1 MKPLNYTLPT
11 HNLNDTNTAAAAEMS
26 LEGQGASMHKDT
38 GDGTREEHGEE
49 TAHYSR
55 NTPVIDLCANH
66 ESSTLLTKDPRNEN
80 DREAQSTE
88 DKGMAATSNLTVS
101 LPTNCIE
108 TKTTPKQSSRLQKGY
123 TSISNH
129 RPPESSL
136 KKIRPPLLGLQLGH
150 ANCPTRD
157 KKRVSGLQFPK
168 GYASITNRP
177 PLDLPESSLML
188 SSLEATLT
196 PTPVTSLRL
205 GAWVLAAQR
214 KGQVLRSEDSDC
226 GHSCDYHYVNE
237 GLGP

>member
-1 MKPLNYTLPT
+1 MKPLNYTLPKP
-11 HNLNDTNTAAAAEMS
+11 NLNNTNTAAAAETS
-26 LEGQGASMHKDT
+26 LEGQGASMHT

-101 LPTNCIE
+101 LPTICIE

-129 RPPESSL
+129 RPPKSSL
-136 KKIRPPLLGLQLGH
+136 KKIGPPVSGLQLGLH
-150 ANCPTRD
+150 AARD

-168 GYASITNRP
+168 GYDSIANRP

-188 SSLEATLT
+188 SSLEATLA